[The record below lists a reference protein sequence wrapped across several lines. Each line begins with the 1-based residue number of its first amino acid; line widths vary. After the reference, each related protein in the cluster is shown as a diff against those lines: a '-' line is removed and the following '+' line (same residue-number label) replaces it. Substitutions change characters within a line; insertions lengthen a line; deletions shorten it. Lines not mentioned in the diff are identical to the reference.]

1 MRSSVPTCNRVRL
14 MCGLLRELAK
24 AVHLRP
30 HISCILGSEE
40 TARPRCRACRRLADY
55 IGSWQRASACQM
67 LSLMALQHLPLL
79 DTSCAATGAAANHI
93 DIYVLSIS
101 HIWLVELAQGCK
113 PPQWVCMGSPALPLQ
128 PCAAVDRCV

>member
-1 MRSSVPTCNRVRL
+1 MPPCNRVRL
-14 MCGLLRELAK
+14 MCGLLRELPK

-40 TARPRCRACRRLADY
+40 TARPHCRACRRLAVY

-67 LSLMALQHLPLL
+67 LNLMALQHLPLL

-93 DIYVLSIS
+93 NIS
-101 HIWLVELAQGCK
+101 GLRITHLAG
-113 PPQWVCMGSPALPLQ
+113 
-128 PCAAVDRCV
+128 